1 MARIFL
7 ALNAFPEADS
17 QLDVALKRRGEA
29 VAVNLEEVPTYRYF
43 PPLYYYK
50 GVAQQGL
57 KIASAKDS
65 LNAFLKIKEKGDETG
80 GLVADAKKRVS
91 Q

>member
-29 VAVNLEEVPTYRYF
+29 TAVTLDEVPTYRFF
-43 PPLYYYK
+43 PPVYYYK

-57 KIASAKDS
+57 KVASAKD
-65 LNAFLKIKEKGDETG
+65 NFTAFLKIKEKGDETS
-80 GLVADAKKRVS
+80 GLVADAKKRV